1 LTESKELLRACPYFA
16 GLEVSTHCECVCRF
30 PQTRSNAH
38 KRTHPPVNT
47 GRSVPYYGSR
57 SLQMRLSNE
66 FEDNVERRMR
76 VNDMFTSLRL
86 SKSDRECLQR
96 YRVNCACVQRE
107 RAREKVILRASARDE
122 KDALITLDTASVS
135 IKPLHELCMNQNSS
149 LCASARASVRLS
161 LSLSLSLSLCLSVSL
176 SLCLSVSLSLCL
188 SVSLSL
194 SLSLLRRVVL
204 SNIFLPI
211 LNKVLYLGPF

>member
-1 LTESKELLRACPYFA
+1 
-16 GLEVSTHCECVCRF
+16 
-30 PQTRSNAH
+30 
-38 KRTHPPVNT
+38 
-47 GRSVPYYGSR
+47 
-57 SLQMRLSNE
+57 MRLSNE

-161 LSLSLSLSLCLSVSL
+161 LSLSLSLCLSVSLFLCLSVSL
-176 SLCLSVSLSLCL
+176 FLCLSVSLFLC
-188 SVSLSL
+188 LSL
-194 SLSLLRRVVL
+194 SLFSGV
-204 SNIFLPI
+204 
-211 LNKVLYLGPF
+211 

>member
-1 LTESKELLRACPYFA
+1 
-16 GLEVSTHCECVCRF
+16 
-30 PQTRSNAH
+30 
-38 KRTHPPVNT
+38 
-47 GRSVPYYGSR
+47 
-57 SLQMRLSNE
+57 MRLSNE

-176 SLCLSVSLSLCL
+176 SLCLSVSLSL
-188 SVSLSL
+188 